1 MLFSSGLVIE
11 RIMLFSD
18 MQGGGADF
26 RGDVGVRAADCCFGD
41 AAAGSV
47 LQVRFQGAET
57 PRARAPPPSPECA
70 SSCFQ
75 TQLLNSIH
83 PREGTKKWLFIR
95 ILVLYC
101 SASHKRGFIM

>member
-1 MLFSSGLVIE
+1 MTGLIQVIE
-11 RIMLFSD
+11 RNALQSRAAGSM
-18 MQGGGADF
+18 GADF
-26 RGDVGVRAADCCFGD
+26 CADVGVKAAEHFSVMLPPGPFLKFVPRRRD
-41 AAAGSV
+41 ASRQDSA
-47 LQVRFQGAET
+47 
-57 PRARAPPPSPECA
+57 PSPECA

>member
-1 MLFSSGLVIE
+1 MTALVIE
-11 RIMLFSD
+11 RIMLFRV
-18 MQGGGADF
+18 MQRRRWGQTL
-26 RGDVGVRAADCCFGD
+26 VGVKAADRCFGD
-41 AAAGSV
+41 AAAGSI
-47 LQVRFQGAET
+47 LQVRFQGGET

>member
-1 MLFSSGLVIE
+1 MLFRPCSRGNE
-11 RIMLFSD
+11 GTLFVVMST
-18 MQGGGADF
+18 GF
-26 RGDVGVRAADCCFGD
+26 FFGD

-47 LQVRFQGAET
+47 LQVRFQGGET
-57 PRARAPPPSPECA
+57 PRARAPPPPPECA

-75 TQLLNSIH
+75 TQLLDSIH